1 MKLYHQKRKQK
12 SSWRN
17 IPNQHRLNV
26 LIMMDLVNH
35 SLYMTPHPSLRDEG
49 INDTKIKG
57 SCQEIAKENF
67 IPGKQE
73 VNWNQKPLHQHKSEM
88 KNTRPCKFKR
98 LPKSSP
104 SCKNTF
110 QGDPR
115 NSSSSRK
122 VKIFFEK
129 LWKSYKRFNISKH
142 SQGLFYRLCRNSLLT
157 KKTKKGKINQAQE
170 ELVSQEVKKML
181 KKDAIRE
188 AINCQDQFFR
198 RLFLVL
204 KKDGRQRPV
213 IKLKD
218 LNTFIPYKYF
228 KIEGLHLLKE
238 ILEQD
243 DYLCKLDCK
252 DVRFCV
258 PLNKQSRKYLHFE

>member
-1 MKLYHQKRKQK
+1 
-12 SSWRN
+12 
-17 IPNQHRLNV
+17 
-26 LIMMDLVNH
+26 
-35 SLYMTPHPSLRDEG
+35 
-49 INDTKIKG
+49 
-57 SCQEIAKENF
+57 
-67 IPGKQE
+67 
-73 VNWNQKPLHQHKSEM
+73 
-88 KNTRPCKFKR
+88 
-98 LPKSSP
+98 
-104 SCKNTF
+104 
-110 QGDPR
+110 
-115 NSSSSRK
+115 
-122 VKIFFEK
+122 
-129 LWKSYKRFNISKH
+129 
-142 SQGLFYRLCRNSLLT
+142 
-157 KKTKKGKINQAQE
+157 
-170 ELVSQEVKKML
+170 ML

-188 AINCQDQFFR
+188 AINSQDQFFR